1 MTEAKSLRDLLQYQE
16 HSVVSRMLLKNKGG
30 SVTLF
35 AFGQGEG
42 LSEHTTP
49 FDALFVVV
57 EGEAEVDIDR
67 TTHTVREGEAITLP
81 ANHPHAVRA
90 LRSFKMMLIMI
101 KE

>member
-35 AFGQGEG
+35 AFGQGAG

-67 TTHTVREGEAITLP
+67 TTHIVREGEAITLP

-90 LRSFKMMLIMI
+90 IRAFKMMLIMI

>member
-1 MTEAKSLRDLLQYQE
+1 MTESKSLRDLLQYQE
-16 HSVVSRMLLKNKGG
+16 HSVVSRILLKNKGG
-30 SVTLF
+30 SVTVF
-35 AFGQGEG
+35 AFDQGEG

-67 TTHTVREGEAITLP
+67 VSHTVREGEVIVLP

-90 LRSFKMMLIMI
+90 IRSFKMMLS
-101 KE
+101 